1 MADPKTANFDT
12 AAARRSL
19 AVRLDAFRRRARL
32 HVGVAG
38 AVRVV
43 LLTATLAM
51 ASFMVDRIFRLGVG
65 TRVVLLLLG
74 LAYIGIELWRFVLSP
89 LRRHVGYVQLADAID
104 RAGPAHTAALA
115 PRVATVLQ
123 LESQAADRVPPSAAM
138 VRDAVERASR
148 SLEHEQFDSRLDEGA
163 WQAHLLTV
171 AAVLSGLV
179 MFAAIYP
186 GVTGLWLKRWLLASS
201 QPWPQKTYLAVSGL
215 TPDGKLLVPRGE
227 SATLFVRVKD
237 DSVEPQEIELRLRP
251 EGGKRIDAVMSRF
264 AAGDFRHD
272 LPLVQAPLT
281 FEAEG
286 GDDEIGPFRVEPVDR
301 PRVEKLQLFVKH
313 PTDPAEKAFGFDSE
327 SAEPT
332 FLPQTAMRLVVRGS
346 TPLDRI
352 TLGDDASVKRL
363 DDRSFE
369 ASWTHTKAKNFK
381 IELTAAATG
390 LQSPPTPLSVGLLSD
405 TPPRVS
411 LAYSGLRQRITPQAT
426 IPLTAQARDDFGV
439 HALKLAAHAEWL
451 DPGDQKKH
459 AKDTAA
465 DLFGPQHPAVEKDV
479 QLSNTFAVA
488 SLSAPVGAL
497 VSLSAVADDERYEG
511 AQTGKSKEATFRLVQ
526 PEELFR
532 EILLRQQGERAKFR
546 KAVDEATAIKN
557 ELPAATDPAAL
568 ARRHRVV
575 AREAARIGTSLAE
588 SLTEMRLNALGTQE
602 AQELMQRSVLAP
614 LKELNDGLMVEQRD
628 ALDALRPS
636 ADTAA
641 AAERQGRIVDA
652 MNAVLKQMAQWDS
665 FVDVINQLNE
675 IIRLQEKAK
684 LTTEQLRKKEADSV
698 FDK

>member
-1 MADPKTANFDT
+1 MAEQTATNFDT

-19 AVRLDAFRRRARL
+19 TMRLDVFRRRARW

-38 AVRVV
+38 GMRVV
-43 LLTATLAM
+43 LLTAVLAM
-51 ASFMVDRIFRLGVG
+51 ASFMVDRVFRLGPAM
-65 TRVVLLLLG
+65 RVVLLLAG
-74 LAYIGIELWRFVLSP
+74 LSYLAVELWRFVLSP
-89 LRRHVGYVQLADAID
+89 LRRHVGYVQLADALD
-104 RAGPAHTAALA
+104 RTAPAGTPVLA
-115 PRVATVLQ
+115 PRVATVLE
-123 LESQAADRVPPSAAM
+123 LESHASERVRPSSVM

-148 SLEHEQFDSRLDEGA
+148 SLDNESFDARLDEGA
-163 WQAHLLTV
+163 LHAHYLT
-171 AAVLSGLV
+171 ATALLSGFLMLV
-179 MFAAIYP
+179 AIFP
-186 GVTGLWLKRWLLASS
+186 SVTGLWLKRWLLASS
-201 QPWPQKTYLAVSGL
+201 QPWPQQTYLVVNGL
-215 TPDGKLLVPRGE
+215 TPDGRLLVPRGE
-227 SATLFVRVKD
+227 TATLFVRVKD
-237 DSVEPQEIELRLRP
+237 NSVEPKEIELRIRP
-251 EGGKRIDAVMSRF
+251 EGGNRIDAVMSRF

-272 LPLVQAPLT
+272 LPPVLAPLS

-313 PTDPAEKAFGFDSE
+313 PTDPAEKAFGFDGE

-346 TPLDRI
+346 TPLDKI
-352 TLGDDASVKRL
+352 SLGDDATVKRL

-369 ASWTHTKAKNFK
+369 ASWTHTKPKNFK
-381 IELTAAATG
+381 IELIAAATG
-390 LQSPPTPLSVGLLSD
+390 LQSPPTPLSIGLLAD

-439 HALKLAAHAEWL
+439 HAIRLAAHAEWL
-451 DPGDQKKH
+451 DPGDQKKQS
-459 AKDTAA
+459 KDTAV
-465 DLFGPQHPAVEKDV
+465 DLFGPQHPAAENDV
-479 QLSNTFAVA
+479 QLSKTFPVA
-488 SLSAPVGAL
+488 SLNAPVGSL
-497 VSLSAVADDERYEG
+497 VSLTAVADDERYEG

-546 KAVDEATAIKN
+546 KAVDEAATIKN
-557 ELPAATDPAAL
+557 DLSTTTDPAAL
-568 ARRHRVV
+568 ARRHRAM
-575 AREAARIGTSLAE
+575 ARESARIGTSLTE

-602 AQELMQRSVLAP
+602 AQDLMQRSVLAP
-614 LKELNDGLMVEQRD
+614 LKELNDGLMIEQRD
-628 ALDALRPS
+628 ALDALQSS
-636 ADTAA
+636 ADPAA
-641 AAERQGRIVDA
+641 AIERQGRIVDA